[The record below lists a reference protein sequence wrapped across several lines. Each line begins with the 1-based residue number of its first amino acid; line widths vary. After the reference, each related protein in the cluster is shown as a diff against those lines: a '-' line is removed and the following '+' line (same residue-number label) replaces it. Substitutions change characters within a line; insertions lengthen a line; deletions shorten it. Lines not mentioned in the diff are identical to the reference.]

1 MKIRKR
7 EKPDWLKINSEI
19 NEEYI
24 AVRKI
29 LKERNLHTVCEE
41 AKCPNRGECWR
52 KRTATIMILGEKCT
66 RNCNFCAVG
75 TDPGGVVDHDEPAK
89 VAEAVELMGLK
100 YCVLTSVT
108 RDDLSD
114 GGAQIWADT
123 ILSIKDRTPEVKI
136 EVLIPDFQGD
146 EKALKLVLDAKP
158 DVLAH
163 NLETVRGLYS
173 MARPAADYDQS
184 LEVLRRAKANGAV
197 TKSGIMVGLGE
208 TYEQVKN
215 LLEDAFNAG
224 CDIMSI
230 GQYLR
235 PTQKHLPVAEYVTPE
250 KFDEYGK
257 MALEIGFKAVMSA
270 PLVRSSY
277 HAEELM
283 EKAVAGNQ

>member
-108 RDDLSD
+108 RDDLPD
-114 GGAQIWADT
+114 CGAQIWADT

-146 EKALKLVLDAKP
+146 KKALKLVLDAKP

-163 NLETVRGLYS
+163 NLETVRGLYP

>member
-1 MKIRKR
+1 MKIQKR
-7 EKPDWLKINSEI
+7 QKPDWLKINSEI

-29 LKERNLHTVCEE
+29 LKERKLHTVCEE

-75 TDPGGVVDHDEPAK
+75 TDPGGVVDHDEPVK

-108 RDDLSD
+108 RDDLPD
-114 GGAQIWADT
+114 GGAKIWADT
-123 ILSIKDRTPEVKI
+123 ILAIKDRTPGVKI
-136 EVLIPDFQGD
+136 EVLVPDFQGD

-184 LEVLRRAKANGAV
+184 LEVLRRAKAHGAV

-257 MALEIGFKAVMSA
+257 MALEIGFKSVMSA

-283 EKAVAGNQ
+283 EMAVAGDR